1 MVRRWS
7 SRGFCRLLGVDS
19 GQIHSWPRAQPSS
32 AHPQPTIS
40 MVQAPRICLR
50 FGRQSPRLQPGP
62 PDPQH
67 PPGSLALCL
76 RSSTTCSTAV
86 GQPPGVRSHP
96 ASMTPPSIGSTV
108 GHHQGCGPGPAVL
121 GVPSVS
127 SLAPPSVAPWSL
139 SSGPL
144 LGVHPPPE
152 APPKLP
158 PRAERLIAFAIISR
172 YEKIRFLNRR
182 GCSYTVTWHACD
194 VTLCNVWQSYDIQV
208 RRQKALGDECSFIA
222 LGVLWWHTHRS
233 VKQCCFKSNTSK

>member
-1 MVRRWS
+1 MEWTLARSTPDLEPSQALLTLSPPSVWCKRRGS
-7 SRGFCRLLGVDS
+7 ASASVARALGSNLAPQILSILLAHWLSV
-19 GQIHSWPRAQPSS
+19 S
-32 AHPQPTIS
+32 A
-40 MVQAPRICLR
+40 
-50 FGRQSPRLQPGP
+50 
-62 PDPQH
+62 
-67 PPGSLALCL
+67 
-76 RSSTTCSTAV
+76 STTCSTAV

-182 GCSYTVTWHACD
+182 GCSYTVT
-194 VTLCNVWQSYDIQV
+194 
-208 RRQKALGDECSFIA
+208 
-222 LGVLWWHTHRS
+222 
-233 VKQCCFKSNTSK
+233 